1 MKSLI
6 DLLRIKSWI
15 KNGFLFLPL
24 VFAMKLLSFD
34 LFSKTILAF
43 ISFSFA
49 CSFIYILNDV
59 FDAEKDKIHPRK
71 KNRPIPSG
79 VVSKSMALG
88 IAILLLGISIGIFV
102 FFNLNFQFLCITL
115 LYVVLNVAYTLILKQ
130 INLIELFV
138 VAVNFVLRV
147 LAGCFVID
155 VMPSHW
161 ILVVTFFLSLML
173 ILVKRKSELLIL
185 KENAQGHRAVLKNYS
200 LEFLDKLIYISATI
214 TVTSYILYSI
224 DPLVIKSLHTD
235 KLMYTS
241 LFVIIGVF
249 RFIQISEGKEYDGEG
264 DPTTIL
270 YKDRFTQIIIA
281 CWLASVY
288 LLLYVG

>member
-1 MKSLI
+1 MKWLI

-43 ISFSFA
+43 IAFSFA

-59 FDAEKDKIHPRK
+59 FDAEKDKLHPRK
-71 KNRPIPSG
+71 KDRPIPSG
-79 VVSKSMALG
+79 AVSKSMALG
-88 IAILLLGISIGIFV
+88 IAIFLLLLSVGISL
-102 FFNLNFQFLCITL
+102 FFKLNLQFLFITL
-115 LYVVLNVAYTLILKQ
+115 LYVVLNVAYTLLLKR

-155 VMPSHW
+155 VIPSHW

-281 CWLASVY
+281 CWLACVY

>member
-15 KNGFLFLPL
+15 KNGFLFFPL

-59 FDAEKDKIHPRK
+59 FDAEKDKLHPRK
-71 KNRPIPSG
+71 KDRPIPSSA
-79 VVSKSMALG
+79 VSKSMALG
-88 IAILLLGISIGIFV
+88 IAILLLLLSVGISL
-102 FFNLNFQFLCITL
+102 FFKLNLQFLSITL
-115 LYVVLNVAYTLILKQ
+115 FYVLLNVAYTLLLKS

-155 VMPSHW
+155 VLPSHW

-185 KENAQGHRAVLKNYS
+185 KENAQEHREVLKNYS

-214 TVTSYILYSI
+214 TITSYILYSI

-270 YKDRFTQIIIA
+270 YKDRFAQIIIV

>member
-43 ISFSFA
+43 ISFYFA

-59 FDAEKDKIHPRK
+59 FYDEKDKIHPRK

-155 VMPSHW
+155 VLPSHW

-185 KENAQGHRAVLKNYS
+185 KENAQEHRAALKNYS

-270 YKDRFTQIIIA
+270 YKDRFTQIIIGF
-281 CWLASVY
+281 WLASIY

>member
-1 MKSLI
+1 
-6 DLLRIKSWI
+6 
-15 KNGFLFLPL
+15 
-24 VFAMKLLSFD
+24 MKLLSFD

-59 FDAEKDKIHPRK
+59 FDAEKDKLHPRK
-71 KNRPIPSG
+71 KDRPIPSG
-79 VVSKSMALG
+79 AISKSMALG
-88 IAILLLGISIGIFV
+88 IAIFLLLLSVGISL
-102 FFNLNFQFLCITL
+102 FFKLNLQFLFITL
-115 LYVVLNVAYTLILKQ
+115 LYVVLNVAYTLLLKR

-281 CWLASVY
+281 CWLACVY